1 MWNKKMA
8 AGHATIEDIRKLYEQ
23 ISQTADK
30 VYEQDIKPTYE
41 EEIEKL
47 IQSEIHSETNIS
59 TPQNPQENTEETT
72 DTAIQKAIEQ
82 QTKEQQKPK
91 PKHKK
96 INIEKLAE
104 PTPEEIEQTLYKD
117 MINKYAEIAV
127 RMKNGEQQ

>member
-1 MWNKKMA
+1 MA

-30 VYEQDIKPTYE
+30 VYERDIKPTYE